1 MLARSFISYQRKRFI
16 RAFSTGLKEYDI
28 CIIGGGPGGYVAA
41 IKASQLGFKTV
52 CIEKRGSLGGTCLN
66 VGCIPSKAL
75 LNSSHKYE
83 EAKLHFADYGVMVDN
98 VRFDL
103 PKMMKQKDEAVKGL
117 TQGIEYLFKKN
128 KVDYIKGWGKF
139 ETNETIA
146 IDLNEGG
153 TQQIKSKH
161 TIIATGSEPS
171 PLPGGALEIDENRVV
186 SSTGALKLPEVPKK
200 MILIGGGVIGLEMGS
215 VYSRL
220 GTEVTVVEFMD
231 RIMPGFD
238 KEISKTFTAIL
249 KKRGFKFMF
258 GTKVIGGDVK
268 ADSVTLKLESVDG
281 KKLEDLTADY
291 VLVATGRRPY
301 TSGLGLEKIGIK
313 TDKMGRI
320 DVDDHLA
327 TSVSNVYAIGDV
339 IKGPMLAHKAE
350 EEGIAIVESLKG
362 LGGHVNYAAIPG
374 VVYTHPE
381 IATVGKTE
389 EELIAA
395 GIKYKVG
402 RFPFSANSRARTN
415 NEPEGLVKILADAET
430 DKILGAHIIGNSA
443 GEIIAE
449 AVIGMEYGASSE
461 DLARTCHAHPTL
473 SEAFKEACMSTYD
486 KPIHA

>member
-1 MLARSFISYQRKRFI
+1 MFTRTFLTRPRAPMMRF
-16 RAFSTGLKEYDI
+16 FSSSIKEYDVA
-28 CIIGGGPGGYVAA
+28 IIGAGPGGYVSA
-41 IKASQLGFKTV
+41 IKAAQLGFKTV

-83 EAKLHFADYGVMVDN
+83 DAKLHFEEYGVIADN

-103 PKMMKQKDEAVKGL
+103 GKMMGQKESAVKTL

-128 KVDYIKGWGKF
+128 KVDYMKGWGKF
-139 ETNETIA
+139 EDNNTISVDM
-146 IDLNEGG
+146 IEGG
-153 TQQIKSKH
+153 TETIKAKN

-171 PLPGGALEIDENRVV
+171 PLPGGALEIDEKRVV
-186 SSTGALKLPEVPKK
+186 SSTGALSLKEVPKK

-220 GTEVTVVEFMD
+220 GSEVTVVEFMD

-238 KEISKTFTAIL
+238 KEISKTFTQIL

-258 GTKVIGGDVK
+258 NTKVTGG
-268 ADSVTLKLESVDG
+268 SVREDGVGLQLESVDG
-281 KKLEDLTADY
+281 KKLEDLDADI
-291 VLVATGRRPY
+291 VLVATGRKPY
-301 TSGLGLEKIGIK
+301 TDGLGLEKVGIE
-313 TDKMGRI
+313 TDKFGRI
-320 DVDDHLA
+320 DVDDHLR
-327 TSVSNVYAIGDV
+327 TSVENIYAIGDV

-362 LGGHVNYAAIPG
+362 MGGHVNYNCIPG

-389 EELIAA
+389 EELKEA
-395 GIKYKVG
+395 GIEYNVG
-402 RFPFSANSRARTN
+402 KFPFAANSRAKTN
-415 NEPEGLVKILADAET
+415 GEPEGLVKILADKET
-430 DKILGAHIIGNSA
+430 DKILGVHIIGTSA

-461 DLARTCHAHPTL
+461 DLGRTCHAHPTL
-473 SEAFKEACMSTYD
+473 SEAFKEACMATYS
-486 KPIHA
+486 KPIHI

>member
-16 RAFSTGLKEYDI
+16 RAFSTGLKEYDV
-28 CIIGGGPGGYVAA
+28 CVIGGGPGGYVAA

-83 EAKLHFADYGVMVDN
+83 EAKLHFADYGIMVDN
-98 VRFDL
+98 VKFDL

-171 PLPGGALEIDENRVV
+171 PLPGGALAIDENRVV

-238 KEISKTFTAIL
+238 KEISKTFTSIL

-291 VLVATGRRPY
+291 VLVATGRKPY
-301 TSGLGLEKIGIK
+301 TSGLNLEKIGIT
-313 TDKMGRI
+313 TDKLGRI
-320 DVDDHLA
+320 DVNDHLA
-327 TSVSNVYAIGDV
+327 TSVGNVYAIGDV

-362 LGGHVNYAAIPG
+362 LGGHVNYDAIPG

-449 AVIGMEYGASSE
+449 AVIAMEYGASSE
-461 DLARTCHAHPTL
+461 DIARTCHAHPTL
-473 SEAFKEACMSTYD
+473 SEAFKEACMGTYD
-486 KPIHA
+486 KAIHA